1 MPGGGPFRSLRRL
14 LWERVPRIDMEA
26 VQGEVLTRARVTEGF
41 FSAGITTSYFALL
54 HYPLWFLGNT
64 AITDHV
70 FIWGVDGL
78 SSLYVPWWSSSVP
91 FVGYWVTLVVQF
103 ASVVQYFRGRVLPW
117 ARAVLVTSL
126 LYGTA
131 AVLAGHF
138 VRGGRTEAIIPHV
151 GLLLLG
157 LVFIL
162 CAAEFV
168 FLRSQRR
175 GHGLA
180 EQRMRSKGPFQQGEV
195 PERE

>member
-1 MPGGGPFRSLRRL
+1 M
-14 LWERVPRIDMEA
+14 
-26 VQGEVLTRARVTEGF
+26 TRARVVEGV
-41 FSAGITTSYFALL
+41 FSATITTLYFALL
-54 HYPLWFLGNT
+54 HYPLWVLGNT

-70 FIWGVDGL
+70 YIWGVDGL

-91 FVGYWVTLVVQF
+91 YVGYWLTLVVQF
-103 ASVVQYFRGRVLPW
+103 AAIVQYFRGRALPW

-131 AVLAGHF
+131 AVLVGDL
-138 VRGGRTEAIIPHV
+138 VRGGRVDAILPDV

-180 EQRMRSKGPFQQGEV
+180 EQRLRSKGPFQQGAV

>member
-1 MPGGGPFRSLRRL
+1 M
-14 LWERVPRIDMEA
+14 
-26 VQGEVLTRARVTEGF
+26 TRARVVEGV
-41 FSAGITTSYFALL
+41 FSATITTSYFALL
-54 HYPLWFLGNT
+54 HYPLWLLGNT

-78 SSLYVPWWSSSVP
+78 SSLYVPWWSSTVP
-91 FVGYWVTLVVQF
+91 YVGYWVTLVLQF

-131 AVLAGHF
+131 AVLAGDL
-138 VRGGRTEAIIPHV
+138 VVGGRVDAILPDV

-157 LVFIL
+157 LVLFL
-162 CAAEFV
+162 CAAESV
-168 FLRSQRR
+168 FLRLQRR

-180 EQRMRSKGPFQQGEV
+180 VQRMTSKGRVHQREAGEG
-195 PERE
+195 E